1 MISISNRAMKKNM
14 FEEVINFTEDSLVGA
29 QDENSLEEIRSQQI
43 EPYSTLYLNI
53 LILSFYHFLMNTF
66 IRFRYV
72 SVRIRIFVIT
82 FKFERL
88 K

>member
-1 MISISNRAMKKNM
+1 MISILNKIMKKNM

-66 IRFRYV
+66 IYFQIRFC
-72 SVRIRIFVIT
+72 
-82 FKFERL
+82 
-88 K
+88 

>member
-1 MISISNRAMKKNM
+1 MKKNM

-72 SVRIRIFVIT
+72 FVRIRIFVIT

>member
-1 MISISNRAMKKNM
+1 MISISNKIMKKNM

-53 LILSFYHFLMNTF
+53 LILSFYHFVMNTF
-66 IRFRYV
+66 IYFQIRFC
-72 SVRIRIFVIT
+72 
-82 FKFERL
+82 
-88 K
+88 

>member
-1 MISISNRAMKKNM
+1 MISISNKIMKKNM

-53 LILSFYHFLMNTF
+53 LILSFYHFFMNTF
-66 IRFRYV
+66 IYFQIRFC
-72 SVRIRIFVIT
+72 
-82 FKFERL
+82 
-88 K
+88 

>member
-1 MISISNRAMKKNM
+1 MKKNM

>member
-1 MISISNRAMKKNM
+1 M

-66 IRFRYV
+66 IYV
-72 SVRIRIFVIT
+72 SDTFLLGSVFVIT